1 MASLNLFIA
10 KRLID
15 GAPQGRRFSGP
26 AIRVATAAVALGMV
40 VMIIS
45 VAVGLGFKMEIRDK
59 IVGFGSHV
67 QLTGYSLNSSFET
80 PPLPYDSALVAD
92 VVRVPGVRA
101 LQPYVTKPGII
112 KTDDAFQGIALK
124 GVDSSFHWD
133 FINSCLVEGEV
144 LELPDSAKSDGIVLS
159 RSLASTLNLSLG
171 DPVRMFFVNAYG
183 VRARR
188 FTIRGIFDSHFDEF
202 DNSLAYV
209 DMRHLVQLND
219 WQPGTISG
227 YEVLLESFDLMD
239 DVTDSLA
246 SIAMSHVSSDDDD
259 VIRVADIRRL
269 QPQIF
274 GWLALL
280 DQNILVIIVL
290 IIAVAGLNMV
300 SGLLILILEHTNAI
314 GILKAVGASNSL
326 LRNVFVLMALKI
338 VGKGLL
344 IGNAVG
350 VGLCLVQKFTG
361 VVSLDPHNYYL
372 DSVPVLL
379 SLPHLVL
386 LNVGTALLAFVLLLG
401 PSGLVARI
409 SPVKAIR
416 FN

>member
-1 MASLNLFIA
+1 M
-10 KRLID
+10 D
-15 GAPQGRRFSGP
+15 GSPEGSRFSGP

-40 VMIIS
+40 VMIVS
-45 VAVGLGFKMEIRDK
+45 VAVGLGFKREIRDK

-67 QLTGYSLNSSFET
+67 QITGYSLNSSFET
-80 PPLPYDSALVAD
+80 PPLPYDSMLVAE
-92 VVRVPGVRA
+92 VSCVPGVKG

-124 GVDSSFHWD
+124 GVDSSFNWS
-133 FINSCLVEGEV
+133 FINSCLVEGHS
-144 LELPDSAKSDGIVLS
+144 LALPDSAKSDDILLS
-159 RSLASTLNLSLG
+159 RSLANLLGLSLG

-188 FTIRGIFDSHFDEF
+188 FNICGIFDSHFDEF
-202 DNSLAYV
+202 DKSLAYV

-219 WQPGTISG
+219 WKPGTISG
-227 YEVLLESFDLMD
+227 YEVLLHNFDMMD
-239 DVTDSLA
+239 DVTNALS
-246 SIAMSHVSSDDDD
+246 SIATTHVSSDEAI
-259 VIRVADIRRL
+259 IRVSDIRRL

-314 GILKAVGASNSL
+314 GIFKAVGASNSL
-326 LRNVFVLMALKI
+326 LRNVFILMALRI

-344 IGNAVG
+344 FGNVIG
-350 VGLCLVQKFTG
+350 VGLCLIQKFMG
-361 VVSLDPHNYYL
+361 VVSLDPENYYL
-372 DSVPVLL
+372 DTVPVLL
-379 SLPHLVL
+379 SVPHLLL
-386 LNVGTALLAFVLLLG
+386 LNLGTALLAFLLLLG
-401 PSGLVARI
+401 PSGMVARI